1 MSSRATPLLVI
12 LSIAGPDTLP
22 LSGQTRID
30 DLMKIQPVFID
41 RFEKTPKERTV
52 TLEMDFNSPKIL
64 DPGLASLLKG
74 KSIQKVELYYTQFQI
89 AESFNQPELNRDR
102 YEELKKLCP
111 DVFKQTFTEWR
122 IIGQTG
128 CRTVSE
134 AKDFFHGFV
143 ITYIPAP
150 DKESMFKEV
159 STISKVLSSDSLGH
173 DSEYVTVEIRKKRR
187 TLATGYFLPR
197 SKRKLQRGIR
207 YSKKSIWNRRP
218 EYYTRIDTVT
228 YKHKHRVFI
237 PSPKAVTF
245 IKKLSDS
252 TIFNVLAR
260 HKNWNNISFV
270 CDATGSMAPYTTEIL
285 VWHKLNYAT
294 RKAKYFTFFNDGD
307 NMPDNRK
314 VLGKTGGIYSV
325 NAGDYEAVEST
336 LMSTMKRGCGGD
348 APENNCEAILRSLSD
363 LKDAEEIVLIADNW
377 ANVKDLALANQ
388 IKKPVHIILC
398 GADNG
403 MINVDYLELARRTKG
418 TIHTMKEDIDN
429 LSKMSDGATFKFGK
443 KKFKIY
449 SGKVI
454 ACN

>member
-1 MSSRATPLLVI
+1 MSSRATSLLVI
-12 LSIAGPDTLP
+12 LSITGPGTLP
-22 LSGQTRID
+22 LCGQTRID
-30 DLMKIQPVFID
+30 DLMKIQPVYID
-41 RFEKTPKERTV
+41 RYQKNPGERTV
-52 TLEMDFNSPKIL
+52 MLEMDFNSPEVINP
-64 DPGLASLLKG
+64 DFASLLKG
-74 KSIQKVELYYTQFQI
+74 KSISKVELYYTQFQM
-89 AESFNQPELNRDR
+89 AASFSQPELNRER
-102 YEELKKLCP
+102 YQALKKLCP
-111 DVFKQTFTEWR
+111 DVFKQTYTEWK
-122 IIGQTG
+122 IVGQTA

-150 DKESMFKEV
+150 DKES
-159 STISKVLSSDSLGH
+159 ISKEASSITKMLSSDSLGR
-173 DSEYVTVEIRKKRR
+173 DSEYVSVEIRKKRR
-187 TLATGYFLPR
+187 TVTTGFFLPR
-197 SKRKLQRGIR
+197 SKRKLDRGIR
-207 YSKKSIWNRRP
+207 YTKKSIWNRRP

-228 YKHKHRVFI
+228 YKHKHRIFI

-245 IKKLSDS
+245 IKKLPDS

-270 CDATGSMAPYTTEIL
+270 CDATGSMAPYTTEIM

-307 NMPDNRK
+307 DKADNRK
-314 VLGKTGGIYSV
+314 VIGKTGGIYSV
-325 NAGDYEAVEST
+325 NAADYDAVQNT

-348 APENNCEAILRSLSD
+348 APENNCEAILRSLSE
-363 LKDAEEIVLIADNW
+363 LKDAEEIVMIADNW
-377 ANVKDLALANQ
+377 ANVKDLSLANQ

-418 TIHTMKEDIDN
+418 TIHTMKEDIEN
-429 LSKMSDGATFKFGK
+429 LGKMSDGQTFKFGK

-449 SGKVI
+449 AGKVV